1 MDDKNDK
8 KSMAEGE
15 NISGRL
21 NKLDVFEYS

>member
-8 KSMAEGE
+8 KNMAKGE
-15 NISGRL
+15 NISRRL